1 MIRRSVLV
9 PALVFA
15 LAPVGETSARAQ
27 DPRPPRV
34 EREVAESA
42 SSRGWLGVAFT
53 SQNGGPV
60 VIDAVFPD
68 SPADRAG
75 VERGDTLL
83 RVNGEVA
90 RNDALRARRFSPGD
104 TVRMEL
110 RRGGRERQVRVIA
123 ERRGRETIVLR
134 TGDRE
139 HGVDMEELR
148 EVMAVQ
154 VDSIGVH
161 LDSLFTRLDS
171 TRVRVLRTA
180 PGRIREMRLDSL
192 LERRLP
198 ETLPFSIEL
207 GSRALAGAEFT
218 QLNPGLG
225 RYFGTEEGLLALR
238 VAPGSPAARA
248 GLEAGDVV
256 VRAGS
261 DKVVTVRDLRQA
273 VARAPEDSTRLE
285 VIRQR
290 QRREVTLRWDR
301 SEVRRGTEVT
311 RMLLER

>member
-34 EREVAESA
+34 EREEVVRLEREVAEST

-75 VERGDTLL
+75 VERGDTVL

-139 HGVDMEELR
+139 HGVD
-148 EVMAVQ
+148 
-154 VDSIGVH
+154 
-161 LDSLFTRLDS
+161 
-171 TRVRVLRTA
+171 
-180 PGRIREMRLDSL
+180 
-192 LERRLP
+192 
-198 ETLPFSIEL
+198 
-207 GSRALAGAEFT
+207 
-218 QLNPGLG
+218 
-225 RYFGTEEGLLALR
+225 
-238 VAPGSPAARA
+238 
-248 GLEAGDVV
+248 
-256 VRAGS
+256 
-261 DKVVTVRDLRQA
+261 
-273 VARAPEDSTRLE
+273 
-285 VIRQR
+285 
-290 QRREVTLRWDR
+290 
-301 SEVRRGTEVT
+301 
-311 RMLLER
+311 